1 MNLEVMALWAFP
13 VRVARLAQVVLRSY
27 RARTTNSSSVTTYSV
42 ATAVVHRPYP
52 SEAFRRVLN
61 YCSVG
66 DHAYRDRTCPLPW
79 DPFRG
84 REVDSFEDSSD
95 PYLEGLAAS
104 DPYYLAS
111 LVVRGDH

>member
-1 MNLEVMALWAFP
+1 M
-13 VRVARLAQVVLRSY
+13 AQVVLRSY

-52 SEAFRRVLN
+52 SEAYRRVLN